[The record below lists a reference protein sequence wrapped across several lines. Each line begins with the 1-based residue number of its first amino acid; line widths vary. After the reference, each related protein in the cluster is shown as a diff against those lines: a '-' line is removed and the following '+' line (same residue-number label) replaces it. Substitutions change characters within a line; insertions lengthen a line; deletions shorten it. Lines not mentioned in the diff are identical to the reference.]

1 MSPEKKDEKESAEK
15 RVVNKPTLSAEEK
28 RLIRLR
34 REKNKK
40 RPLFVRTASHR
51 YWRIGRRDSWRSPKG
66 VQSKQR
72 RHYGYRPTV
81 VSIGFGGPKAVR
93 GRTPM
98 GFKPAIVHNVKEMEI
113 LEPTINM
120 VIIARGVGTKK
131 RLAIEQAA
139 KKLGLKIS
147 NPLTRSG
154 GEET

>member
-1 MSPEKKDEKESAEK
+1 MSPEKKEAAEK
-15 RVVNKPTLSAEEK
+15 REPREPTLSDEEK
-28 RLIRLR
+28 RLLRLR

-81 VSIGFGGPKAVR
+81 VSIGFGGPRAVR
-93 GRTPM
+93 GRTSL
-98 GFKPAIVHNVKEMEI
+98 GFKPVIIHNVDEMDG

-120 VIIARGVGTKK
+120 LVIAHGVGTKK

-139 KKLGLKIS
+139 KKKGLKIS
-147 NPLTRSG
+147 NPLTRGG